1 MRNPR
6 DVLKK
11 PIVSERSMGLMEQNK
26 YSFYVEPK
34 ANKIE
39 IKNAVQELFNV
50 TVTSVNTMNV
60 QGKKKRVGRFLGRTA
75 NRKKA
80 IVTTFAGTPSL
91 SRLKSIT
98 L

>member
-11 PIVSERSMGLMEQNK
+11 PIVSERSMGLTAENK
-26 YSFYVEPK
+26 YSFYVDPA

-39 IKNAVQELFNV
+39 IKNAVQELFKV
-50 TVTSVNTMNV
+50 TVTDVNTMNV
-60 QGKKKRVGRFLGRTA
+60 KGKAKRMGRYVGRTA

-80 IVTTFAGTPSL
+80 IVT
-91 SRLKSIT
+91 LKPGDKIEIFEGM
-98 L
+98 

>member
-39 IKNAVQELFNV
+39 IKHAVEELFKV
-50 TVTSVNTMNV
+50 TVMNVNTMNV
-60 QGKKKRVGRFLGRTA
+60 KGKAKRVGKHTGRTS

-80 IVTTFAGTPSL
+80 IVT
-91 SRLKSIT
+91 LKQGDKIEI
-98 L
+98 LEGM